1 MIFIFLLILD
11 FTLLCLLSLTIH
23 ADLLIPFF
31 EGAIHAE
38 NLSTNFDNWVQ
49 LLCSFV
55 KKYSCCVSCS

>member
-1 MIFIFLLILD
+1 MIFIFLRILD

-38 NLSTNFDNWVQ
+38 NLSTNFDNWVGTIIMFF
-49 LLCSFV
+49 C
-55 KKYSCCVSCS
+55 